1 MNVILN
7 NPYRTVGLLVGSTAR
22 EQTRQINRLKK
33 FIEADEE
40 PQDDF
45 SFPVLG
51 GLHRTLDNVEEAT
64 SKLNLDSDKINTALF
79 WFWNGN
85 PITDEAA
92 FDALK
97 GGDIETANEIWD
109 KLIARTD
116 EEGKRFWKP
125 VTEKNYSAF
134 HNCSILN
141 IIRTNGNL
149 HYGIVANLYF
159 LESDLVQ
166 KFVSSVADETHKTDK
181 KELQLSFLNQL
192 YSEIEAN
199 TKSSLPKFLEIL
211 NKQEFIAKQDFMKGI
226 VQKPI
231 EQIEQKIEASKSKRK
246 SSKSD
251 AANAGQELFTTTASD
266 LSQLKSIV
274 GANDLKYT
282 SVADKVANE
291 ILQCSI
297 DFFNE
302 SNEKDSSS
310 DYAETAMRLAKQ
322 AETLAIGKL
331 TKDRIKDGIET
342 LEEMKD
348 MALSQAIQLLETV
361 KEAYE
366 TNEREIRAEVKQM
379 EETDIQII
387 LGNRSINWSAVED
400 NIKNSINWEEVN
412 KLLVA
417 ILPDN
422 NLKKIKE
429 SDKSEEKK
437 EFLKLANW
445 LKEKSKMASTINA
458 IIDKYKKIPPKLPF
472 KILSSTITNT
482 NKTHNPLPATNP
494 LYKKHTRY
502 VGLKIDVECNE
513 NSSITIYKKYIN
525 PSGKYS
531 SNDNIS
537 PKGYTSSTTAIISPF
552 TKAIDLLGWGNSD
565 SCVFE
570 IGKHRIELYIDEYLI
585 YATEFIIDLA
595 PSEKLEIELHKAVSK
610 LTEIRNSEFFKS
622 DLEKAE
628 IEMNEIEKFQLFRS
642 SSTKQFQISEQERK
656 ISIIKQKAETE
667 KKQQLE
673 KQNKII
679 EKLKSDLQD
688 TVY

>member
-310 DYAETAMRLAKQ
+310 DYAETAMKLAKQ
-322 AETLAIGKL
+322 AETLAVGNL
-331 TKDRIKDGIET
+331 TKDRVKDSIST

-348 MALSQAIQLLETV
+348 RELSQAIAVLQSI
-361 KEAYE
+361 KDAYE
-366 TNEREIRAEVKQM
+366 EACR
-379 EETDIQII
+379 QIDKKVDDLQYVTI
-387 LGNRSINWSAVED
+387 PSIGGSPPMRMPRFDVSINWSKVEEMKRNALNWENVVNLILNEIPEK
-400 NIKNSINWEEVN
+400 NIDKIKSIN
-412 KLLVA
+412 
-417 ILPDN
+417 
-422 NLKKIKE
+422 
-429 SDKSEEKK
+429 
-437 EFLKLANW
+437 
-445 LKEKSKMASTINA
+445 
-458 IIDKYKKIPPKLPF
+458 
-472 KILSSTITNT
+472 
-482 NKTHNPLPATNP
+482 
-494 LYKKHTRY
+494 
-502 VGLKIDVECNE
+502 
-513 NSSITIYKKYIN
+513 
-525 PSGKYS
+525 
-531 SNDNIS
+531 NI
-537 PKGYTSSTTAIISPF
+537 
-552 TKAIDLLGWGNSD
+552 
-565 SCVFE
+565 
-570 IGKHRIELYIDEYLI
+570 
-585 YATEFIIDLA
+585 
-595 PSEKLEIELHKAVSK
+595 SK
-610 LTEIRNSEFFKS
+610 LTEYKSLVDFVIGKLSFTQVNKVKYICYWKTEDTVANVEF
-622 DLEKAE
+622 
-628 IEMNEIEKFQLFRS
+628 
-642 SSTKQFQISEQERK
+642 T
-656 ISIIKQKAETE
+656 
-667 KKQQLE
+667 
-673 KQNKII
+673 
-679 EKLKSDLQD
+679 LKSLPLMAKWGLGIAFFLL
-688 TVY
+688 VIGLIWGGAGIGVVFSIAAFIAFYLGALFLINWLSSLGK